1 MMGDDSGNLD
11 LCVYC
16 TILLLGLDRNTS
28 HRPRISG
35 MSYTHPT
42 TYPLSQMFDFSMH
55 ILRHGSK
62 TLATLVQT
70 YNVTVAQVHCC
81 FQASSQCE
89 AGFSQLGW
97 N

>member
-1 MMGDDSGNLD
+1 MYGIGCMGDDSGNLD

-42 TYPLSQMFDFSMH
+42 TYLLSAKCLISRCTFFGMDLKHSPP
-55 ILRHGSK
+55 
-62 TLATLVQT
+62 
-70 YNVTVAQVHCC
+70 
-81 FQASSQCE
+81 
-89 AGFSQLGW
+89 
-97 N
+97 